1 MLSELENFPPIWQ
14 KPAFEELLACLASLR
29 VEALAWSARVSRS
42 EAHRVQ
48 DAAAQLRRDEV
59 VYLSNVIK
67 SRLEWIRDE
76 DQRDELWTEASR
88 RLSERCG
95 RAAMGEMVRRWPFDG
110 HGCYPSFELVIREP
124 ALTGDSLG
132 LKTWG
137 SSYALAQMLHDF
149 SGSSLRHLLSAGRGG
164 GSAVSVLELG
174 SGTGLLGL
182 AAAAIWQTD
191 VVLSDLPTIMP
202 NLVAN
207 GDQNRAT
214 LESRGGHIRAGALT
228 WGGSTADDIDQKL
241 FSKKNQFKVRNAQGP
256 LGMAN
261 GT

>member
-1 MLSELENFPPIWQ
+1 M
-14 KPAFEELLACLASLR
+14 
-29 VEALAWSARVSRS
+29 SRS

-110 HGCYPSFELVIREP
+110 HGCYPPFELVIREP

-228 WGGSTADDIDQKL
+228 WGWQHG
-241 FSKKNQFKVRNAQGP
+241 
-256 LGMAN
+256 
-261 GT
+261 